1 MSPGRKKAPVAL
13 PPLSPEAAARLAAL
27 KEEVR
32 RGLEAGLPVEELLAR
47 VGAPEPNPAWPEHL
61 MAALTELRHPGV
73 PPLLALLF
81 GRESDPRIRKALKKA
96 LHRLT
101 TQGIPVPADL
111 LPAPEAAPRPAPAP
125 EVTARVTPIFG
136 LGERFLVLE
145 GSRAVLG
152 GTVVV
157 ARLSDTA
164 GVLEFHNLAANRA
177 QRQELKDT
185 LAEQGLSE
193 WAEAPP
199 SYAVRLL
206 EEAYAL
212 HPEAA
217 AAAEYA
223 AIRDRL
229 WRYLGRPEEG
239 PDPESAVPAVS
250 DLERAPALEYA
261 RELARHPWFYSW
273 LPEPARLTPWLAK
286 LAEAEAS
293 PLILAEHQKQARMEG
308 ILEEAVRELFP
319 PESRDVLRRRL
330 LHQAYYC
337 QLRHLGRE
345 ARALRAAAQDLAER
359 QQSPL
364 WGESPFLLALVESAL
379 RLARESHRPEAPGLV
394 APPVG
399 SPLLVRK

>member
-1 MSPGRKKAPVAL
+1 MSPGRKKTPASL

-32 RGLEAGLPVEELLAR
+32 RGLEAELPVEELLAR
-47 VGAPEPNPAWPEHL
+47 MGAPEPDPAWPEHL
-61 MAALTELRHPGV
+61 LATLAELRHPGV
-73 PPLLALLF
+73 PRLLAALF
-81 GRESDPRIRKALKKA
+81 GREPDPRLRKALKKA
-96 LHRLT
+96 LHRLQ
-101 TQGIPVPADL
+101 TQGIPVPPDL
-111 LPAPEAAPRPAPAP
+111 LPAPEAASRPPVAP

-136 LGERFLVLE
+136 QGERFLVLE

-164 GVLEFHNLAANRA
+164 GLLEFHNLAANRA
-177 QRQELKDT
+177 QRQELKDS

-193 WAEAPP
+193 WAEVPP
-199 SYAVRLL
+199 AYAVRLL

-223 AIRDRL
+223 AIRERL
-229 WRYLGRPEEG
+229 WRYLGRPEEA

-293 PLILAEHQKQARMEG
+293 PLILAEHQKQARREG

-319 PESRDVLRRRL
+319 PEGRELLRRRL

-337 QLRHLGRE
+337 HLRHFLRE
-345 ARALRAAAQDLAER
+345 AQALKAAAQDLAAR

-364 WGESPFLLALVESAL
+364 LGESPFLLALVESGL
-379 RLARESHRPEAPGLV
+379 RLARESQRPQAPGLV

-399 SPLLVRK
+399 SPLILRK